1 MERKGGKGRW
11 SGGGQRLVSAGKR
24 ELHNLVPA
32 LALCERDL
40 AVAPDEAL
48 LALVLAVF
56 VLGVSSF
63 SVTDPRSAERLN
75 DRPND

>member
-1 MERKGGKGRW
+1 MR
-11 SGGGQRLVSAGKR
+11 GKR

-32 LALCERDL
+32 LAPGQRDL

-63 SVTDPRSAERLN
+63 SATTDLRSAERLN

>member
-1 MERKGGKGRW
+1 MR
-11 SGGGQRLVSAGKR
+11 GKR

-32 LALCERDL
+32 LALCQSDL

-63 SVTDPRSAERLN
+63 SSTTDLDLRSAERLN